1 MSMTRRVL
9 LAAAAAAVLATGAA
23 AQAPGL
29 AERVEAL
36 KASLAA
42 SRAALQKYQW
52 IETTTITV
60 NGEVKSVKTAQA
72 SYGPDGQVQK
82 FDTSPPSAPPP
93 GGIRGRIME
102 RKKEEM
108 TAAMQSAVALV
119 KSYVPPEPA
128 KIAAAKAAGNI
139 SLAMPAGGGVQLNI
153 ANYEKPGDR
162 LSVTIDPSTN
172 QVLGLAV
179 NTWGDAPSDT
189 VTLTVTMATLPGGIS
204 YPATSNLYI
213 ASKGLG
219 VTVNNGAYTRL
230 PGQ

>member
-1 MSMTRRVL
+1 MAQRWLMT
-9 LAAAAAAVLATGAA
+9 AAAVVLAAGGAA
-23 AQAPGL
+23 AQSP
-29 AERVEAL
+29 EVEKRIEAL
-36 KASLAA
+36 KAGLAA
-42 SRAALQKYQW
+42 NRAALQSYQW
-52 IETTTITV
+52 TETTTITL

-139 SLAMPAGGGVQLNI
+139 SLVPGAGGAVTVAI
-153 ANYEKPGDR
+153 ASYAKPGDK
-162 LSVTIDPSTN
+162 LSLTVDPATN
-172 QVLGLAV
+172 KVLGLAV
-179 NTWGDAPSDT
+179 DTWADSPQDK
-189 VTLTVTMATLPGGIS
+189 VTLTVTMAQLPGGIS

-219 VTVNNGAYTRL
+219 VTIQNGNYAKL
-230 PGQ
+230 PGR